1 MSQKKLITKRRPIII
16 KNGDRKRTHILHE
29 QFMDVILKL
38 QNEEPN
44 VIELPPVA
52 EEQIRPNNGILEGT
66 QTRNDNHRHNFVITW
81 FRLQN

>member
-1 MSQKKLITKRRPIII
+1 
-16 KNGDRKRTHILHE
+16 
-29 QFMDVILKL
+29 MDVILKL